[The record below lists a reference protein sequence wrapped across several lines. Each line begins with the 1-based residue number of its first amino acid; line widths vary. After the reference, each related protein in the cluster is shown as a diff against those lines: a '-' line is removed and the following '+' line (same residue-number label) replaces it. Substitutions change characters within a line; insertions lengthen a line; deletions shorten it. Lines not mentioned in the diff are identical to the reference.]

1 MSEKAKIFVSRN
13 GDYFRVKVSGRATF
27 SVAPMMR
34 NIFQRLNS
42 DKDIKHFSVELTEF
56 TGMDSTFMGILTQL
70 ALTCTKLYAE
80 KVKVINPGEANIK
93 LLHGL
98 GLDKLFE
105 YVETDDNIQTVWQQE
120 EEQSVNLRENAETVL
135 NAHKTL
141 IEAVPANKDKFA
153 GVVAQ
158 VKKELN

>member
-1 MSEKAKIFVSRN
+1 MNEKAKIYVSKN
-13 GDYFRVKVSGRATF
+13 GDYFKVKVTGRATF
-27 SVAPMMR
+27 AVAPTMR
-34 NIFQRLNS
+34 NIVQRLKTDNE
-42 DKDIKHFSVELTEF
+42 IKHFSVELTEC

-70 ALTCTKLYAE
+70 ALTCTKLYSE

-98 GLDKLFE
+98 GLDRLFE
-105 YVETDDNIQTVWQQE
+105 YVETDDNTQTEWHQE
-120 EEQSVNLRENAETVL
+120 EEKNTNMRENAETVL

-141 IEAVPANKDKFA
+141 IEAVPANKEKFA

-158 VKKELN
+158 VEKELK